1 MKYYES
7 HFDDYIMKNN
17 KINLHPE
24 LNCFNTILKN
34 FKNFKNLILFGPSGT
49 GKYTQALS
57 LIKNLSPSLLKYE
70 KKLLIGYNKTE
81 YLVKISDIHYEID
94 MALLGCNSKLLWHEI
109 YIQILDIIC
118 TKQDKSGIIIC
129 KNFHE
134 INSEL
139 LETFYSYMQKNMLSI
154 NLYFIIITNEISFF
168 PENIINCCKTIHIGR
183 PNKTSYIKSTKKK
196 INNEVSIINNIKY
209 IYSTSNDNLTINH
222 KIICDKII
230 LQITSIENINLI
242 KFRDLLYDLLIYNLD
257 LTNCIWYI
265 INDLIKQ
272 KKIYTNKQLSK
283 ILIKLYTFLR
293 YYNNNY
299 RPIYHIENFFLSIS
313 LIINYSTDNDLL

>member
-1 MKYYES
+1 
-7 HFDDYIMKNN
+7 
-17 KINLHPE
+17 
-24 LNCFNTILKN
+24 
-34 FKNFKNLILFGPSGT
+34 
-49 GKYTQALS
+49 
-57 LIKNLSPSLLKYE
+57 
-70 KKLLIGYNKTE
+70 
-81 YLVKISDIHYEID
+81 
-94 MALLGCNSKLLWHEI
+94 
-109 YIQILDIIC
+109 
-118 TKQDKSGIIIC
+118 
-129 KNFHE
+129 
-134 INSEL
+134 
-139 LETFYSYMQKNMLSI
+139 
-154 NLYFIIITNEISFF
+154 
-168 PENIINCCKTIHIGR
+168 
-183 PNKTSYIKSTKKK
+183 
-196 INNEVSIINNIKY
+196 
-209 IYSTSNDNLTINH
+209 LTINH